1 MKATL
6 EFNLPDEQEEYSMA
20 IDGGKYRAAVDEVYS
35 WIRSQLKYNDLLTEP
50 QSEILE
56 SLRTHLSE
64 YINIDTF

>member
-1 MKATL
+1 MRAIL
-6 EFNLPDEQEEYSMA
+6 EFTLPDEREEHLLA
-20 IDGGKYRAAVDEVYS
+20 LHGGKYSAAVDEVFN
-35 WIRSQLKYNDLLTEP
+35 WIRAQLKYNDLLTEP